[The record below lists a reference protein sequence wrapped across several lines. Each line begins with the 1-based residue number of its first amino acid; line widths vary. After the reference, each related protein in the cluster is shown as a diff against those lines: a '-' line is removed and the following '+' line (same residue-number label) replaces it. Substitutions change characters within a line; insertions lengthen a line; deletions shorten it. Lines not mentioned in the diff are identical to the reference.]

1 MSVALG
7 IDVGG
12 TFTDA
17 VAVTADG
24 IATAK
29 VLTTRD
35 QDDGVLA
42 AARDVLE
49 QVGAG
54 ADAVDG
60 FVHGSTIPTNA
71 LLERRLGRTAFV
83 TTVGFR
89 DLLWLG
95 RQTRPLL
102 YRPCVHPPEPVVP
115 RSRCFEVEERVG
127 PDGVI
132 VPLDASSV
140 ERVADRLARLRV
152 EAVAVCLLF
161 SFVDPS
167 HEQQVAEILRR
178 RLRDAVVVASHEVA
192 AEVREFER
200 ATTVAVDAALA
211 SSTRRYLRRLAAK
224 SLDAGLPEP
233 QVMLS
238 SGGVARLEQ
247 AAAHPATML
256 LSGPA
261 GGAVAARLVAGLDDD
276 FPALGFD
283 MGGTSCDTFMLE
295 DAGEAAVSVDRRVAG
310 LPIRLPMVDIHT
322 VSAGGGSIAWIDAGG
337 ALRVGPES
345 AGAAP
350 GPVCYGRGGTR
361 PTVTDADL
369 VLGYLPA
376 DRPIAGGLMLD
387 RARAEAALGRLARD
401 AGYASPLEAAEGV
414 VAVAVSELVRAVR
427 VVSVERGHDPAHATL
442 IAFGG
447 AGPMH
452 ACALA
457 GQLGAVRVV
466 CSGTSGVLSALGLAA
481 AEQRS
486 DYARSLLRPLAT
498 LDAATLARAVEELA
512 ASGKGDELRCHVD
525 LRYAGQSFELMVP
538 FAPGEDP
545 AALVARF
552 HSEHERRYGH
562 AAPDAPVELVTLRV
576 SVVRP
581 GPAVTLAQPHA
592 GDGTPS
598 GMREIRVAGDTVAAA
613 VYAEHALV
621 PGLDLE
627 TPAIVEYAE
636 TTCLVPPGW
645 SAHVDRH
652 GLLRLEAR

>member
-17 VAVTADG
+17 VALTADG
-24 IATAK
+24 VATAK
-29 VLTTRD
+29 VLTTPD

-42 AARDVLE
+42 AARAVLE
-49 QVGAG
+49 QVGVG
-54 ADAVDG
+54 AAAVDS
-60 FVHGSTIPTNA
+60 FVHGSTIATNA
-71 LLERRLGRTAFV
+71 LLERRLARTAFV
-83 TTVGFR
+83 TTAGFR

-95 RQTRPLL
+95 RQTRPRL

-115 RSRCFEVEERVG
+115 RSRCFEVEERIG
-127 PDGVI
+127 PDGV
-132 VPLDASSV
+132 VSPLDESSV
-140 ERVADRLARLRV
+140 ERVADRLERLRV

-161 SFVDPS
+161 SFLDSS
-167 HEQQVAEILRR
+167 HERRVAELLRR
-178 RLRDAVVVASHEVA
+178 RLDGAVVIASHEVA

-238 SGGVARLEQ
+238 SGGVAGLEQ

-261 GGAVAARLVAGLDDD
+261 GGAVAARFVASLEGD

-310 LPIRLPMVDIHT
+310 LPILLPMVDIHT
-322 VSAGGGSIAWIDAGG
+322 VSAGGGSIAWVDAGG

-350 GPVCYGRGGTR
+350 GPACYGRGGSR

-376 DRPIAGGLMLD
+376 DRPIAGGLTLD
-387 RARAEAALGRLARD
+387 RALAEAALRRLAD
-401 AGYASPLEAAEGV
+401 EAGYASALEAAEGV
-414 VAVAVSELVRAVR
+414 VEVAVSELVRAVR
-427 VVSVERGHDPAHATL
+427 VVSVERGHDPAHASL

-447 AGPMH
+447 AGPLH
-452 ACALA
+452 ACAVA
-457 GQLGAVRVV
+457 GQLGAARVV
-466 CSGTSGVLSALGLAA
+466 CPGAAGVLSALGLAA
-481 AEQRS
+481 AERRS
-486 DYARSLLRPLAT
+486 DHARSLLRPLAA
-498 LDAATLARAVEELA
+498 LDAATLADA
-512 ASGKGDELRCHVD
+512 AAWSSPGAATA
-525 LRYAGQSFELMVP
+525 AGC
-538 FAPGEDP
+538 A
-545 AALVARF
+545 
-552 HSEHERRYGH
+552 
-562 AAPDAPVELVTLRV
+562 
-576 SVVRP
+576 VRP
-581 GPAVTLAQPHA
+581 TCA
-592 GDGTPS
+592 
-598 GMREIRVAGDTVAAA
+598 
-613 VYAEHALV
+613 
-621 PGLDLE
+621 
-627 TPAIVEYAE
+627 TPA
-636 TTCLVPPGW
+636 
-645 SAHVDRH
+645 SRSS
-652 GLLRLEAR
+652 

>member
-17 VAVTADG
+17 VALTADG

-29 VLTTRD
+29 VLTTPE

-42 AARDVLE
+42 AARAVLE
-49 QVGAG
+49 EVGAG
-54 ADAVDG
+54 AGAVES
-60 FVHGSTIPTNA
+60 FVHGSTIATNA
-71 LLERRLGRTAFV
+71 LLERRLARTAFV
-83 TTVGFR
+83 TTAGFR

-95 RQTRPLL
+95 RQTRPRL

-127 PDGVI
+127 PDGV
-132 VPLDASSV
+132 VAPLDVASV
-140 ERVADRLARLRV
+140 ERVADRLERLRV

-161 SFVDPS
+161 SFLDPS
-167 HEQQVAEILRR
+167 HEQKVAELLRR
-178 RLRDAVVVASHEVA
+178 RLDGVVVIASHEVA

-211 SSTRRYLRRLAAK
+211 STTRRYLRRVAAK
-224 SLDAGLPEP
+224 SAKAGLPEP
-233 QVMLS
+233 FVMLS
-238 SGGVARLEQ
+238 SGGVAPLEQ
-247 AAAHPATML
+247 AAGHPATML

-261 GGAVAARLVAGLDDD
+261 GGAVAARLVAGLDGD

-295 DAGEAAVSVDRRVAG
+295 DAGEATLSVDRRVAG
-310 LPIRLPMVDIHT
+310 LPIRVPMVDIHT
-322 VSAGGGSIAWIDAGG
+322 VSAGGGSIAWVDAGG

-350 GPVCYGRGGTR
+350 GPACYGRGGTR

-376 DRPIAGGLMLD
+376 DRPIAGGLTLD
-387 RARAEAALGRLARD
+387 RARAEAALRRLAD
-401 AGYASPLEAAEGV
+401 EAGYASALEAAEGV
-414 VAVAVSELVRAVR
+414 VDVAANELVQAVR
-427 VVSVERGHDPAHATL
+427 VVSVERGHDPARSTL

-447 AGPMH
+447 AGPLH

-457 GQLGAVRVV
+457 GQLGARRVV
-466 CSGTSGVLSALGLAA
+466 CFGASGVLSALGLAA
-481 AEQRS
+481 AERRS
-486 DYARSLLRPLAT
+486 DHARSVLRPLAA
-498 LDAATLARAVEELA
+498 LDAATLAHAVEELA
-512 ASGKGDELRCHVD
+512 GGDGSELRCHAD
-525 LRYAGQSFELMVP
+525 LRYTGQSFELTLP
-538 FAPGEDP
+538 FTPGEEP
-545 AALVARF
+545 AALAERF
-552 HSEHERRYGH
+552 HAEHERRYGH
-562 AAPDAPVELVTLRV
+562 SAPDAPLELVTLRAAA
-576 SVVRP
+576 VRP
-581 GPAVTLAQPHA
+581 GPAVTLPPLRAVGA
-592 GDGTPS
+592 GTPS
-598 GMREIRVAGDTVAAA
+598 GRREIRVAGETVEAA
-613 VYAEHALV
+613 VYAEDALA
-621 PGLDLE
+621 PGFELE
-627 TPAIVEYAE
+627 APAIVEYGQ

-652 GLLRLEAR
+652 GLLRLEAM